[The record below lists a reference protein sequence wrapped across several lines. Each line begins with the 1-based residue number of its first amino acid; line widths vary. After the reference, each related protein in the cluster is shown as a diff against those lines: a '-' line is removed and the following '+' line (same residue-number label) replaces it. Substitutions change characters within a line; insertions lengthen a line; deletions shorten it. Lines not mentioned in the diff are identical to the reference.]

1 MLGTGTHT
9 LGGHTFT
16 LTSLS
21 LFLSLSLSLS
31 LSPFLRVYTYTY
43 RMHRYNLHAK
53 AVLHTVGPM
62 GIKPDALRAAYR
74 SALDQA
80 VGHGLKTVA
89 LCALSTGIFGY
100 DVRKATPVAMAAVRG
115 WLEEGENKTLL
126 SAIIFCT
133 FSNADTAIYKSYMP
147 LMFPTTAE

>member
-1 MLGTGTHT
+1 
-9 LGGHTFT
+9 
-16 LTSLS
+16 
-21 LFLSLSLSLS
+21 
-31 LSPFLRVYTYTY
+31 
-43 RMHRYNLHAK
+43 MHRYNLHAK

-62 GIKPDALRAAYR
+62 GVKPDALRAAYR

-115 WLEEGENKTLL
+115 WLEEGENKTFL